1 VRVRRSL
8 LFVPADQEAK
18 IRKAAALAADGIIFD
33 LEDGVAPP
41 QKAAARAGAVAA
53 LATLSFGARER
64 LVRIN
69 ALDSPWGRD
78 DLEALRA
85 AAVPP
90 DTIVVPKIDG
100 PQQLLEVAAAL
111 DGMQMD
117 LLPHIETARGL
128 FAAAAIAAAH
138 PRVSGL
144 FFGAGDYLVQTGG
157 QRTPH
162 TLLYPRSVVVAAAAS
177 ADIVAI
183 DTPYFRLGD
192 LTGLEA
198 DAAAAVE
205 LGYAGK
211 AAIHP
216 EQIPVINRVFTPPPD
231 RVEWAVR
238 ILAAADRTD
247 AGVFVVDGEMADAMT
262 LRIAR
267 RVLVAAQAT
276 RRSEA
281 P

>member
-1 VRVRRSL
+1 VRARRSL
-8 LFVPADQEAK
+8 LFAPADQEAK
-18 IRKAAALAADGIIFD
+18 IRKAAALAADGVILD

-53 LATLSFGARER
+53 LARVSFGARER

-69 ALDSPWGRD
+69 ALDTPWGRD
-78 DLEALRA
+78 DLAALRA
-85 AAVPP
+85 AAARP
-90 DTIVVPKIDG
+90 DTIVIPKIDG

-111 DGMQMD
+111 DGMEMS
-117 LLPHIETARGL
+117 LLAHIETARGVL
-128 FAAAAIAAAH
+128 AAAAIAAAH
-138 PRVSGL
+138 PWVSGL

-157 QRTPH
+157 QRTPGA
-162 TLLYPRSVVVAAAAS
+162 LLYPRSVVVVAAAA
-177 ADIVAI
+177 AGVVAI

-192 LTGLEA
+192 LAGLEA
-198 DAAAAVE
+198 DAAAAAE

-216 EQIPVINRVFTPPPD
+216 EQLPVITRVFTPPPD
-231 RVEWAVR
+231 RVDWAVR
-238 ILAAADRTD
+238 VLAAADRTG
-247 AGVFVVDGEMADAMT
+247 AGAFVVDGEMADAMT

-267 RVLVAAQAT
+267 RVLAAAQAA
-276 RRSEA
+276 RSSEA